1 MALSG
6 SFLSRGWYSSSKGD
20 YIYLEFSWTAT
31 QSVVNNTSTISW
43 ALKGK
48 RTASGYVMA
57 GGFKV
62 VIDGETVYNKSTDY
76 RIELRNGTVVANG
89 TKTIIH
95 NDNGTRSFTASIQG
109 ALYEYAVNSTGSATF
124 TLDNIPRKATM
135 TAASDFTDLAN
146 PSISFSNPGGFPI
159 DVWLEPNP
167 VGDHLCIRTGIPN
180 TGKYTWALT
189 DAERD
194 ALRNKCAG
202 KVSCP
207 IRLGIYTHI
216 GDTEQPDYQDKTYTI
231 TESTATKPSVSVG
244 ASINNGGLPSAFDGL
259 YIQGKSKVN
268 VTVSAAGKYGAGINS
283 YSTTVDGKTYT
294 AASFTTDILTKSG
307 TITITSSVKDSR
319 GFSNSASKQITV
331 IPYSAPWI
339 TSFSAERQA
348 DGTTVI
354 ARLKGGVSPVDNK
367 NSKAF
372 SVTLNGVTKTISAS
386 AYEVDGSVT
395 FTDIPTDVTL
405 TAEAKITDAF
415 SAVTKSATIPTV
427 EVTMDFKANGKGVA
441 FGKVA
446 EKDGV
451 DTPWN
456 IYMKDSLVTTMANFQ
471 NNIGELGYQKLP
483 GGLIIQ
489 WGTSVVGTEDT
500 TINFPTAFSEAC
512 YVVVG
517 NPKQYGKQSIT
528 FWNFTKSSFVMSSG
542 GIRMNVIW
550 IALGK

>member
-6 SFLSRGWYSSSKGD
+6 NFKTSAWTAESGD
-20 YIYLEFSWTAT
+20 KISLLFSWTAT
-31 QSVVNNTSTISW
+31 QIREANTSTISW
-43 ALKGK
+43 TLTGN
-48 RTASGYVMA
+48 RSNSGYVYA

-62 VIDGETVYNKSTDY
+62 VIDGETVYSKSTNY
-76 RIELRNGTVVANG
+76 RIELRNGTVVASG
-89 TKTIIH
+89 TKTITH
-95 NDNGTRSFTASIQG
+95 NDNGSRNLEVYVEGGIYT
-109 ALYEYAVNSTGSATF
+109 YAVNCTGSATF
-124 TLDNIPRKATM
+124 ALDNIPRKATI
-135 TAASDFTDLAN
+135 TAASDFTDLDN
-146 PSISFSNPGGFPI
+146 PSISFSNPGGFPM
-159 DVWLEPNP
+159 DVWLEPTP

-180 TGKYTWALT
+180 TGQYTWALT
-189 DAERD
+189 NAERD

-202 KVSCP
+202 KASCP
-207 IRLGIYTHI
+207 IRLGIYTRI

-231 TESTATKPSVSVG
+231 TESTATKPSVSIGV
-244 ASINNGGLPSAFDGL
+244 SVNNSGVPSAFGSL
-259 YIQGKSKVN
+259 YIQGKSKAN
-268 VTVSAAGKYGAGINS
+268 ITLSAAGKYGAGINS
-283 YSTTVDGKTYT
+283 YSTTVDGKTYS
-294 AASFTTDILTKSG
+294 AASFTTDILAKSG
-307 TITITSSVKDSR
+307 TVTIVSSVKDSR
-319 GFSNSASKQITV
+319 GFSNAASKQITV

-348 DGTTVI
+348 DGTTVV
-354 ARLKGGVSPVDNK
+354 AHLKGGVAPAGSK

-386 AYEVDGSVT
+386 AYDVDGSAT
-395 FTDIPTDVTL
+395 FTNVPTDTTF

-415 SAVTKSATIPTV
+415 STVTKRATVPTV
-427 EVTMDFKANGKGVA
+427 EVTMDFKADGKGVA

-451 DTPWN
+451 DTPWD

-528 FWNFTKSSFVMSSG
+528 FWNFTKSSFIMSSG